1 MAYWWWRTPR
11 VKTTYL
17 IYSIRRVSRQVI
29 IKDFTAKIAVSYYNT
44 VVFTFLRGHSRVHR
58 KPKSDT
64 HRHFCLTF
72 GNIGILTSLSTLI
85 LKIIVAKLSSCAKV
99 EFDVI
104 VQMRSFLSFNNSK
117 FKRDILRISDCFY
130 AAYINI
136 QPSRDTW
143 PHPLTEKSPYHLNIY
158 HIGSLYTRA

>member
-44 VVFTFLRGHSRVHR
+44 VVFTFLRGYRSGTQETKMWH
-58 KPKSDT
+58 PQALLSD
-64 HRHFCLTF
+64 F

-99 EFDVI
+99 EFGDFHYDVI
-104 VQMRSFLSFNNSK
+104 VQMRRFLSFNNSK
-117 FKRDILRISDCFY
+117 FKRDRNSFK
-130 AAYINI
+130 
-136 QPSRDTW
+136 
-143 PHPLTEKSPYHLNIY
+143 PLLVF
-158 HIGSLYTRA
+158 

>member
-44 VVFTFLRGHSRVHR
+44 VVFTFSAGIVWSGTQETKMWH
-58 KPKSDT
+58 PQAFMSD
-64 HRHFCLTF
+64 F

-99 EFDVI
+99 EFGDFHYDVI
-104 VQMRSFLSFNNSK
+104 VQMRGFLSFNNSK
-117 FKRDILRISDCFY
+117 FKRDRNSFKALLVF
-130 AAYINI
+130 
-136 QPSRDTW
+136 
-143 PHPLTEKSPYHLNIY
+143 
-158 HIGSLYTRA
+158 